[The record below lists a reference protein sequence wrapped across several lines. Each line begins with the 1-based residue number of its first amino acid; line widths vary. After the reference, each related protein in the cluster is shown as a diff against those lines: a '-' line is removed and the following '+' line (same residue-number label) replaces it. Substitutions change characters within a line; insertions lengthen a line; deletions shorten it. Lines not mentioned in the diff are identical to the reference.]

1 MPTST
6 SNARPSREAE
16 LSALRRAVIVER
28 RARYADFQGK
38 RSTFSKFMRM
48 TADRL
53 TRRFPMEPV
62 WVTVRALFRQY
73 PHVDVATRISII
85 RRTEELIGP
94 LLEMAEGRQEPSSDM
109 PDTDDESGAMTGGSE
124 PANVRDVSK
133 PASDYNDSKPSQEK
147 SVRSSGPSS
156 RVSVSK
162 SEKSYE
168 SRIQISARTES
179 NRNVS
184 ESPSWSGP
192 QSGGAGSAAGTSFA
206 LPSANSPVNSS
217 ASAEKTKKHSNDPN
231 EVGVQ
236 FVKGVGPK
244 IAALL
249 KNLGIE
255 TAGDLLRHYP
265 RKHLDFQNRL
275 PIRQLKI
282 GMEATVFAQIRQVS
296 AYQSKRSNISIVN
309 VLLSDGTGSLSITR
323 FIGGKGN
330 KYLLDRYKDQFPKG
344 ATVIASGVVERDK
357 YSNKLAL
364 KNAEVEILGVL
375 DEGGGIEDLQSQ
387 SIHLG
392 RLVPVYAL
400 TEGLSLRYLR
410 NVIKNALD
418 AFGDHLEDPIPS
430 DIREKLGLMDL
441 RTALTN
447 MHFPEEP
454 ENKDEARRRL
464 VFDELFQIQLL
475 LARRRYKF
483 EQTEGALSI
492 ELVENGLVKRLV
504 DNLPFKLTK
513 AQLRV
518 FGEIGKDLASAKP
531 MHRLVQGDV
540 GSGKTIVAMMACLIA
555 VDNNFQA
562 VVMAPT
568 EILAEQHYKQF
579 KERLAPLGLRVGFVV
594 GKQGARE
601 RREVLQD
608 IRSGQVHVAVGTHAL
623 LEDAVEFP
631 NLGLIVIDEQHRFG
645 VKQRARLKAKSM
657 TPELLTM
664 TATPI
669 PRTLA
674 LTMHG
679 DLDVSEIDELPPGR
693 KPVETKLLR
702 PSEKKQAY
710 SLMKEQIDKGRQA
723 YIVFPLIEESESLS
737 AKAAT
742 QEYEKLKEGVFKE
755 YRLGLMHGKLKPQEK
770 DEIMD
775 RFRKGEFQIL
785 VSTTVI
791 EVGVDVPNST
801 VMMIENSDRFGLAQ
815 LHQLRGRVGRG
826 ADQSYCFL
834 VADMKSEQTRHRLEI
849 MEQTNDGF
857 VVAERDLEIRGPGEF
872 TGYRQSGLPDMILA
886 DLVKDTPIL
895 EDARNTAIELIKRDP
910 ELTGCP
916 GLLKNIERKMS
927 SIEGD
932 LVRSG

>member
-1 MPTST
+1 
-6 SNARPSREAE
+6 
-16 LSALRRAVIVER
+16 
-28 RARYADFQGK
+28 
-38 RSTFSKFMRM
+38 
-48 TADRL
+48 
-53 TRRFPMEPV
+53 MEPV
-62 WVTVRALFRQY
+62 WVTIRALFRSY
-73 PHVDVATRISII
+73 PNADVATRISII
-85 RRTEELIGP
+85 RRSEELIGP
-94 LLEMAEGRQEPSSDM
+94 LLEMAEERKAASDEF
-109 PDTDDESGAMTGGSE
+109 DYTNEDAGVMTGGSE
-124 PANVRDVSK
+124 PAAPSK
-133 PASDYNDSKPSQEK
+133 VTA
-147 SVRSSGPSS
+147 RSSGYNDTTLSKGKAGKPSKPEPKPES
-156 RVSVSK
+156 KPESKPGVSLKTDGPAAKSTDAESK
-162 SEKSYE
+162 SSD
-168 SRIQISARTES
+168 
-179 NRNVS
+179 
-184 ESPSWSGP
+184 
-192 QSGGAGSAAGTSFA
+192 GAAQ
-206 LPSANSPVNSS
+206 
-217 ASAEKTKKHSNDPN
+217 KKPTNSNDPN
-231 EVGVQ
+231 EVSVQ
-236 FVKGVGPK
+236 WVKGVGPK
-244 IAALL
+244 VAALL

-275 PIRQLKI
+275 PIRQLQI
-282 GMEATVFAQIRQVS
+282 GMEATVFAQIRTVS
-296 AYQSKRSNISIVN
+296 AYQSKRSNISIVS
-309 VLLSDGTGSLSITR
+309 VLLSDGTGTLSITR

-344 ATVIASGVVERDK
+344 ATVIASGTVERDK

-364 KNAEVEILGVL
+364 KNAEVEILGIL

-410 NVIKNALD
+410 NIIKNTLD
-418 AFGDHLEDPIPS
+418 AFGDHLQDPLPA

-454 ENKDEARRRL
+454 EAKDEARRRL

-492 ELVENGLVKRLV
+492 ELIENGLVKGLV
-504 DNLPFKLTK
+504 DSLPFILTK
-513 AQLRV
+513 AQTRV
-518 FGEIGKDLASAKP
+518 FGEIAKDLASAKP

-540 GSGKTIVAMMACLIA
+540 GSGKTIVALMACLVA
-555 VDNNFQA
+555 VDNKFQA

-579 KERLAPLGLRVGFVV
+579 SRLLAPLGLRAGFVV
-594 GKQGARE
+594 GKQGAKE

-702 PSEKKQAY
+702 PSEKKQVWA
-710 SLMKEQIDKGRQA
+710 LMKEEIAKGRQA
-723 YIVFPLIEESESLS
+723 YIVFPLIEESETLS

-742 QEYEKLKEGVFKE
+742 VEYEKLRTTMFPEPQYKV
-755 YRLGLMHGKLKPQEK
+755 GLMHGKLKPQEK
-770 DEIMD
+770 DEIME
-775 RFRKGEFQIL
+775 RFRAGEFNIL

-801 VMMIENSDRFGLAQ
+801 VMMIENADRFGLAQ

-872 TGYRQSGLPDMILA
+872 TGFRQSGLPDMILA

-895 EDARNTAIELIKRDP
+895 EDARNVAIELVRRDP
-910 ELTGCP
+910 ELTTCP
-916 GLLKNIERKMS
+916 LLLQSIERKMQ